1 MRGRQLWYS
10 GIATGLLLIAAGA
23 CGSNNTDNGSATC
36 QTSLDYE
43 SAGAASVNSPA
54 TGVLTFT
61 GQFYTTESMILGY
74 TDNAGA
80 HHSTPIT
87 PTSDRTSLSFT
98 GLPSGVRTYTVTISC
113 EAGQDSRTTGNFSV
127 K

>member
-1 MRGRQLWYS
+1 MNGRQPWYS
-10 GIATGLLLIAAGA
+10 CVAIVLWLVAAGA
-23 CGSNNTDNGSATC
+23 CSSTSTESSSTC

-43 SAGAASVNSPA
+43 SAGGASVQSPA

-61 GQFYTTESMILGY
+61 GQFYTTETMLLGY

-80 HHSTPIT
+80 HHLIPIT

-113 EAGQDSRTTGNFSV
+113 EAGQDTRNSGNFNV